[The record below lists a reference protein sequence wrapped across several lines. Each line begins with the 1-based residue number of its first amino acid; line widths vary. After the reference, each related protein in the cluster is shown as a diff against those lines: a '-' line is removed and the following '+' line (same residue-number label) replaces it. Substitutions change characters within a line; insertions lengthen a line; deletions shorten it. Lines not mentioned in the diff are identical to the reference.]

1 MQPWYTSKTVW
12 FNAITSIVA
21 ILTLVPQVSGV
32 LPDEFHKYILLAVG
46 ALNVVLR
53 IWFTDSP
60 VTTPVGSHVKL

>member
-1 MQPWYTSKTVW
+1 MQPWYTSRTVW
-12 FNAITSIVA
+12 FNAITSLVG
-21 ILTLVPQVSGV
+21 ILTLIPQVAGV
-32 LPDEFHKYILLAVG
+32 IPDEYLKYILLAVG